1 MLVRKQLLIPNWLE
15 DYVKDKAK
23 ASKQS
28 EGEIFRALACLGLN
42 YLFSLVG
49 RDINMDISQRATNLA
64 NHVKDG
70 SAPEEEEIR
79 LFLDDLYFET
89 RKMTEEYLSDA
100 K

>member
-15 DYVKDKAK
+15 DYVKNKAQV
-23 ASKQS
+23 SKQS

-49 RDINMDISQRATNLA
+49 RDIDGDIAQRATNLA
-64 NHVKDG
+64 NHVKEG
-70 SAPEEEEIR
+70 KAPDAEEIR

-89 RKMTEEYLSDA
+89 RKMTEEYLAGS